1 MGPLKALLRERG
13 NRVISTASTPSIPT
27 AVENSRVSAT
37 ESSSLPAAGPALANS
52 VDDFLAK
59 RFLFVTGKGGVGKTT
74 LVAAL
79 ATRFAHAGK
88 RVLVAE
94 TSPKEHISGLF
105 GRSALPTQITE
116 LSPRLFGVLLDADVA
131 LKEYGAIVLKSE
143 RLVSALF
150 DNKLVHG
157 FFHGAPGLKEWA
169 ALGKAWYHSTE
180 VMVDGSP
187 RFDVVI
193 LDAPATGH
201 GLDML
206 RVPKTIVELS
216 PPGVLRADAEKA
228 WTQFKD
234 PSQSGVVV
242 VSLPEE
248 MPTNESVELCQ
259 ALCTELELPLLAL
272 VVNQVVPSVF
282 SAPERAALVGVPEPK
297 DADAAAQTLAAGI
310 RRAAR
315 EQVQAECVAR
325 LQTLGAP
332 LFQLPFLH
340 GGANSAP
347 AVSKLAD
354 ALSAAE

>member
-1 MGPLKALLRERG
+1 LPIA
-13 NRVISTASTPSIPT
+13 
-27 AVENSRVSAT
+27 
-37 ESSSLPAAGPALANS
+37 ESSQPAPLANS
-52 VDDFLAK
+52 VDDFLAR

-74 LVAAL
+74 VVAAL
-79 ATRFAHAGK
+79 AERFARAGK

-105 GRSALPTQITE
+105 GRSSLPTQITE
-116 LSPRLFGVLLDADVA
+116 LSPRLYGVLLDADVA
-131 LKEYGAIVLKSE
+131 LKEYGTIVLKSE

-150 DNKLVHG
+150 DNKLVLG

-180 VMVDGSP
+180 VLADGSP

-216 PPGVLRADAEKA
+216 PPGVLRTDAEKA
-228 WTQFKD
+228 WTQFRD
-234 PSQSGVVV
+234 PAQSGVVV

-248 MPTNESVELCQ
+248 MPTNESIELCQ
-259 ALCTELELPLLAL
+259 ALKGELGLPLLAL
-272 VVNQVVPSVF
+272 VANQVVPSIF
-282 SAPERAALVGVPEPK
+282 GAKERAALAPVPEPSAG
-297 DADAAAQTLAAGI
+297 DTASAALAAGI

-315 EQVQAECVAR
+315 EQVQAESLQR
-325 LQTLGAP
+325 LAGLGAP
-332 LFQLPFLH
+332 LLELPFLL
-340 GGANSAP
+340 GGASNASAIT
-347 AVSKLAD
+347 SLAD
-354 ALSAAE
+354 ALSPPG